1 MHKSAIAS
9 VYVIEALRVLWVSGS
24 SGSSAVE
31 LLNECKRLCRV
42 STSEASRALLALAKS
57 QPDVVVFDYGD
68 PVAADLHLLQS
79 VKRLHPSVPILMVT
93 ETHSEELAV
102 WAFRARV
109 WNYLVKPV
117 PLRELKA
124 NLQKL
129 AQLTRRREPVA
140 RQIERPGT
148 MLPTRLVQKPAD
160 AKTAAMQQIIEN
172 IRRDHTARHAVAQL
186 ARACG
191 MDRFQFSRLFRSN
204 FGCSYRSYVMR
215 LRIEA
220 ACRTLEEPN
229 RSVTHAAAAAGF
241 TDASYFA
248 RMFRRHMR
256 QSPTEYARTVSKR
269 RPSKR

>member
-1 MHKSAIAS
+1 
-9 VYVIEALRVLWVSGS
+9 VIGALRVLWISGS
-24 SGSSAVE
+24 LGRGAVE
-31 LLNECKRLCRV
+31 LLNECRRLCRV
-42 STSEASRALLALAKS
+42 STCEPTRALAALANE
-57 QPDVVVFDYGD
+57 QPDVVVFDYGE
-68 PVAADLHLLQS
+68 PLAADLHLLQS

-129 AQLTRRREPVA
+129 AQLARRREPVA
-140 RQIERPGT
+140 RQIERPGS
-148 MLPTRLVQKPAD
+148 MMPARLAQKPAD
-160 AKTAAMQQIIEN
+160 AVTAAMQRIVEN
-172 IRRDHTARHAVAQL
+172 IQRDHTTRHDVAQL

-191 MDRFQFSRLFRSN
+191 MDRFRFSRLFRSN
-204 FGCSYRSYVMR
+204 FGCSYRSYIMR
-215 LRIEA
+215 LRIET
-220 ACRTLEEPN
+220 ACRVLEEPN
-229 RSVTHAAAAAGF
+229 SSVTNAASAAGF

-256 QSPTEYARTVSKR
+256 QSPKEYARMVSER
-269 RPSKR
+269 RPPRPSRASRQG

>member
-1 MHKSAIAS
+1 MHKSAIARRC
-9 VYVIEALRVLWVSGS
+9 VIEALRVLWISGAL
-24 SGSSAVE
+24 GGSAVE

-42 STSEASRALLALAKS
+42 STSEATRAVATLAKA

-68 PVAADLHLLQS
+68 PIAADLQLLQS

-124 NLQKL
+124 NLEKL
-129 AQLTRRREPVA
+129 AQLSRRREPGS
-140 RQIERPGT
+140 RQVERPGT
-148 MLPTRLVQKPAD
+148 MMPVPTAHKAAD
-160 AKTAAMQQIIEN
+160 TQAAAMQRIVEN
-172 IRRDHTARHAVAQL
+172 IRRDHTTRHDVGKL
-186 ARACG
+186 ARACN
-191 MDRFQFSRLFRSN
+191 MDRFRFSRLFHST

-215 LRIEA
+215 LRIET
-220 ACRTLEEPN
+220 ACRLLEVPN
-229 RSVTHAAAAAGF
+229 SSVTDAATAAGF

-256 QSPTEYARTVSKR
+256 QSPKEYARTVSER
-269 RPSKR
+269 RPRRR

>member
-1 MHKSAIAS
+1 
-9 VYVIEALRVLWVSGS
+9 VIGALKVLWISGS
-24 SGSSAVE
+24 LGRSAVE
-31 LLNECKRLCRV
+31 LLNECRRLCRV
-42 STSEASRALLALAKS
+42 DTCEPTRALAELAKA
-57 QPDVVVFDYGD
+57 QPDVLVFDYGE
-68 PVAADLHLLQS
+68 PLAADLHLLQS

-129 AQLTRRREPVA
+129 AQLARRREPA

-148 MLPTRLVQKPAD
+148 MMPARLAQKPAN
-160 AKTAAMQQIIEN
+160 AETAAMQQIIEN
-172 IRRDHTARHAVAQL
+172 IRRDHTARHDVVQL

-191 MDRFQFSRLFRSN
+191 MDRFRFSRLFRSN
-204 FGCSYRSYVMR
+204 FGCSYRSYIMR
-215 LRIEA
+215 LRIET
-220 ACRTLEEPN
+220 ACRMLEEPN
-229 RSVTHAAAAAGF
+229 SSVTDAASAAGF

-256 QSPTEYARTVSKR
+256 QSPTEYARRASERRPRKR
-269 RPSKR
+269 RQLSGSGR